1 MNQLIKFQEKSIE
14 MLTVN
19 GRPALTAETIGKA
32 LGYAEPRDAIN
43 TLFNRN
49 RDEFNE
55 NEDYLYP
62 QIEGAGQR
70 RETLVFFSSGAILLC
85 MFSKQPLAKEFR
97 KWAKQVLAAE
107 LSGAGA
113 QQNIAELE
121 RQVAALKYESYFLA
135 NRGAKLRKITRAM
148 QLYEMHVLSTKEIAR
163 AVPID
168 LGLLEHLI
176 ALRLCSQTNAK
187 QVAIALLRSGQRKIS

>member
-1 MNQLIKFQEKSIE
+1 MNQLIKFQEQSIE
-14 MLTVN
+14 MLNIN

-32 LGYAEPRDAIN
+32 LGYVDPRVAIN
-43 TLFNRN
+43 KMFYAHK
-49 RDEFNE
+49 DEFEVGVDVTVTKTVTVTGEKDTN
-55 NEDYLYP
+55 
-62 QIEGAGQR
+62 
-70 RETLVFFSSGAILLC
+70 VFFSTGVVLLT
-85 MFSKQPLAKEFR
+85 MFSNQPLAKEFR

-148 QLYEMHVLSTKEIAR
+148 QLYEMRVLSTKEIAR

-168 LGLLEHLI
+168 LSLLEHLI
-176 ALRLCSQTNAK
+176 ALRLRSQTNAK